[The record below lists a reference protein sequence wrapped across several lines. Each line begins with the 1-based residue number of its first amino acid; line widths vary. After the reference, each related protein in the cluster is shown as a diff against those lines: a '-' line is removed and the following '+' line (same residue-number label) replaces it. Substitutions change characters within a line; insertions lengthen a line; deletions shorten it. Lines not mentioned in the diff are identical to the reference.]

1 MKKGIIILIGI
12 IIVCIAAIF
21 VYQSQGAKM
30 NTERQQTE
38 KKQTEPKKEEQK
50 TNVNGEKAD
59 ASVIAKELI
68 PNLKEVSLKPGEEKN
83 IDLSLRLYD
92 QGTAKEN
99 TINLGVDEKEF
110 LSVKSK
116 DENVVKAKITDS
128 GQVNIIVNESPSKKS
143 VEIEVSYKNNKQN
156 GHLIRK
162 VPIIIKEYASDATKG
177 LKGMWQSEKDN
188 TYFYKIVEKGQNII
202 EVSAMAL
209 YETDYT
215 AVVNFT
221 NIQQNVLSGKPE
233 YTFMYPGTHQEPA
246 LEFKLEKLS
255 RDKIRITQGDYPI
268 VLTRS
273 AEKAM
278 EEERAKQAMPKS
290 DSNSGENQSNANTP
304 SGNLKNNAEQSKP
317 LKAFFD
323 PVDSNSEN
331 QVSVFIQTWGTTESN
346 PNIDKATLNVEQRL
360 NNTFTG
366 MFETKAT
373 KQNETTWIFDWTDDT
388 GTKGTG
394 TLVIN
399 GENATIDLKSER
411 KSVTEGKGIVSYKA
425 QLIKTAQ
432 AEF

>member
-12 IIVCIAAIF
+12 IIVCMAAIL
-21 VYQSQGAKM
+21 VYQSQGAKT

-50 TNVNGEKAD
+50 TNVNVEKAD

-92 QGTAKEN
+92 EGTAKEN
-99 TINLGVDEKEF
+99 TINLGAAEKEF
-110 LSVKSK
+110 LFVESK
-116 DENVVKAKITDS
+116 DENVAKAKITDS
-128 GQVNIIVNESPSKKS
+128 GQLNIIANESPSKIS
-143 VEIEVSYKNNKQN
+143 VEIEISYKNKKQN
-156 GHLIRK
+156 GDLTRK
-162 VPIIIKEYASDATKG
+162 VPITIKEYASDATKG

-255 RDKIRITQGDYPI
+255 KDKIRITQGDYPI

-273 AEKAM
+273 SENAM

-290 DSNSGENQSNANTP
+290 N
-304 SGNLKNNAEQSKP
+304 GNNPNGNPKNNAEQSKP

-323 PVDSNSEN
+323 PVDSNSAN

-399 GENATIDLKSER
+399 GDNATIDLKSER
-411 KSVTEGKGIVSYKA
+411 KSVTEGKGIVSYKTE
-425 QLIKTAQ
+425 LIKTAQ

>member
-1 MKKGIIILIGI
+1 M
-12 IIVCIAAIF
+12 AAIF
-21 VYQSQGAKM
+21 VYQSQGAKT

-50 TNVNGEKAD
+50 TNVNVEKSD
-59 ASVIAKELI
+59 ANIIAKELI
-68 PNLKEVSLKPGEEKN
+68 TNPNEVLLKPGEEKN
-83 IDLSLRLYD
+83 IDLSVRLYD
-92 QGTAKEN
+92 EGTAKEN
-99 TINLGVDEKEF
+99 TINLGAAEKEF
-110 LSVKSK
+110 LFVESK
-116 DENVVKAKITDS
+116 DENVAKAKITDS
-128 GQVNIIVNESPSKKS
+128 GQLNIIANKSPSKIS

-156 GHLIRK
+156 GHLTRK
-162 VPIIIKEYASDATKG
+162 VPIIIKEYVSDATKG

-221 NIQQNVLSGKPE
+221 NIQKKVLSGKPE

-246 LEFKLEKLS
+246 LEFKLEILNK
-255 RDKIRITQGDYPI
+255 DKIRITQGDYPI

-273 AEKAM
+273 SEKAM

-290 DSNSGENQSNANTP
+290 DSNAGTNQPNGNNPNDGPINNT
-304 SGNLKNNAEQSKP
+304 EQSKP

-360 NNTFTG
+360 NNKFTG

-388 GTKGTG
+388 GIKGTG

-411 KSVTEGKGIVSYKA
+411 ESVTEGKGIVSYKA

>member
-1 MKKGIIILIGI
+1 M
-12 IIVCIAAIF
+12 AAIF
-21 VYQSQGAKM
+21 VYQSQGAKT

-50 TNVNGEKAD
+50 TNVNVEKSD
-59 ASVIAKELI
+59 ANIIAKELI
-68 PNLKEVSLKPGEEKN
+68 TNPNEVLLKTGEEKN
-83 IDLSLRLYD
+83 IDLSVRLYD
-92 QGTAKEN
+92 EGTAKEN

-143 VEIEVSYKNNKQN
+143 VEIEVSYKNKKYN
-156 GHLIRK
+156 GELTRK
-162 VPIIIKEYASDATKG
+162 ITITIKDYALDATKG
-177 LKGMWQSEKDN
+177 LKGMWQSEKDK

-215 AVVNFT
+215 AVVNFK
-221 NIQQNVLSGKPE
+221 NIQKNVLSGKPE

-246 LEFKLEKLS
+246 LEFKLEILNK
-255 RDKIRITQGDYPI
+255 DKIRITQGDYPI

-273 AEKAM
+273 SEKAM
-278 EEERAKQAMPKS
+278 EEERAKQATPKS
-290 DSNSGENQSNANTP
+290 DSNAGTNQPNGNNPNDGPINNT
-304 SGNLKNNAEQSKP
+304 EQSKP

-360 NNTFTG
+360 NNKFTG

-411 KSVTEGKGIVSYKA
+411 ESVTEEIGRAHV
-425 QLIKTAQ
+425 
-432 AEF
+432 

>member
-12 IIVCIAAIF
+12 IIVCMAAIF
-21 VYQSQGAKM
+21 VYQSQGAKT

-50 TNVNGEKAD
+50 TNVNVEKSD
-59 ASVIAKELI
+59 ANIIAKELI
-68 PNLKEVSLKPGEEKN
+68 TNPNEVLLKTGEEKN

-92 QGTAKEN
+92 EGAAKEN
-99 TINLGVDEKEF
+99 TINLGAAEKEF
-110 LSVKSK
+110 LFVESK
-116 DENVVKAKITDS
+116 NENVAKARITDS
-128 GQVNIIVNESPSKKS
+128 GQLNIIANESPSKTS
-143 VEIEVSYKNNKQN
+143 VEIEVSYKNKKQN
-156 GHLIRK
+156 GHLTRK
-162 VPIIIKEYASDATKG
+162 IPITIKEYASDATKG
-177 LKGMWQSEKDN
+177 LKGMWQSEKDK

-202 EVSAMAL
+202 EISAMAL

-215 AVVNFT
+215 AVVNFK
-221 NIQQNVLSGKPE
+221 NIQKNVLSGKPE

-246 LEFKLEKLS
+246 LEFKLEILNK
-255 RDKIRITQGDYPI
+255 DKIRITQGDYPI

-273 AEKAM
+273 SEKAM
-278 EEERAKQAMPKS
+278 EEERAKQATPKS
-290 DSNSGENQSNANTP
+290 DSNAGTNQPNGNNPNDGPINNT
-304 SGNLKNNAEQSKP
+304 EQSKP

-411 KSVTEGKGIVSYKA
+411 ESVTEGKGIVSYKA
-425 QLIKTAQ
+425 QLIKTSQ